1 MSKYKIKE
9 LWEQMYGKNNEV
21 CDYSGRPMKKSACV
35 NQNSKYCP
43 TIDHI
48 RPISEGGE
56 DVIGNIV
63 ICHRDTNAEK
73 ANHFPHWKAGGS
85 RFHAVRVKG
94 SRTSYDIIKD

>member
-21 CDYSGRPMKKSACV
+21 CDYSGRPMKKSACG

-48 RPISEGGE
+48 RPISEG
-56 DVIGNIV
+56 
-63 ICHRDTNAEK
+63 
-73 ANHFPHWKAGGS
+73 
-85 RFHAVRVKG
+85 
-94 SRTSYDIIKD
+94 